1 MIDTLSLEEKKR
13 ILSEG
18 LERCMQNHTCGNYFD
33 MSDIKGLEN
42 SDIEWWVNF
51 DYFRLMA
58 FTEDF
63 GSFSMDYDFDYSFD
77 CNLEEFYEQL
87 VYFIYDN
94 LENTI
99 V

>member
-1 MIDTLSLEEKKR
+1 MVIELSLDEKKR
-13 ILSEG
+13 ILSE
-18 LERCMQNHTCGNYFD
+18 
-33 MSDIKGLEN
+33 GLEN

-58 FTEDF
+58 FTDDF

-99 V
+99 VDT